1 MDKAAQQLSAARDA
15 QVDAWKSEL
24 SSELDQSINETMQ
37 LARQQSELEQKA
49 RSQGA
54 QGMQGEQ
61 SALQQGVQQAAER
74 LEKAGRSSSLLSQR
88 SQKAMGEAQRRVEQA
103 TQQMRQSGQPGGSEQ
118 AQNAMKDASEA
129 LNQALSSLVRDREK
143 MNNAQSASGFTEM
156 MEQLKQL
163 AQQQGQ
169 LNGQM
174 QGLNLLPGGA
184 KGDAARQQ
192 SRVLAKQQR
201 DVARSLNDVSDAD
214 QTGRTDALAKEAQT
228 LAQQIERNGIDPA
241 VAARQQQLYRR
252 LLDAGR
258 FLEQD
263 ERDDQGPRE
272 AKAANGNGASGRVDG
287 AQSGRAANKFA
298 PPTWNELRGL
308 GPDERRIVIEYF
320 RKLNGTTPP

>member
-1 MDKAAQQLSAARDA
+1 VS
-15 QVDAWKSEL
+15 
-24 SSELDQSINETMQ
+24 
-37 LARQQSELEQKA
+37 
-49 RSQGA
+49 
-54 QGMQGEQ
+54 
-61 SALQQGVQQAAER
+61 
-74 LEKAGRSSSLLSQR
+74 
-88 SQKAMGEAQRRVEQA
+88 QA
-103 TQQMRQSGQPGGSEQ
+103 TQQAGQPGGSEQ

-143 MNNAQSASGFTEM
+143 VNNAQSASGFTEM
-156 MEQLKQL
+156 MEQLKEL
-163 AQQQGQ
+163 AQKQGS

-184 KGDAARQQ
+184 QGDAAKQQ
-192 SRVLAKQQR
+192 SRVLARQQR
-201 DVARSLNDVSDAD
+201 DVAKTLADVSDAD

-228 LAQQIERNGIDPA
+228 LAQQMERSGIDPS

-272 AKAANGNGASGRVDG
+272 AKSGAAAAGRGRVDG
-287 AQSGRAANKFA
+287 AQSGKAANKFA

-308 GPDERRIVIEYF
+308 GPEERRLVIEYF
-320 RKLNGTTPP
+320 RRLNGSTP

>member
-1 MDKAAQQLSAARDA
+1 
-15 QVDAWKSEL
+15 
-24 SSELDQSINETMQ
+24 MQ
-37 LARQQSELEQKA
+37 LARQQAELEQKA

-103 TQQMRQSGQPGGSEQ
+103 TQQMQQSGQPGGSEQ

-143 MNNAQSASGFTEM
+143 MNGAQSASGFTEM

-174 QGLNLLPGGA
+174 QGLNMLPGGA

-192 SRVLAKQQR
+192 SRLLAKQQR
-201 DVARSLNDVSDAD
+201 EVARSLTDVSDAD

-272 AKAANGNGASGRVDG
+272 AKAASGNGASGRVDG
-287 AQSGRAANKFA
+287 SSAGKAANKFA